1 MGSDLV
7 MGTPEAG
14 ALQSAIQ
21 KELVAKGYSDEAD
34 LVMAEYI
41 TIMLINSK
49 TAEQITAELIDLVG
63 PEYDTSF
70 TSWLFDE
77 VTKISGPSGTSTD
90 SKPAAQSD
98 AQP

>member
-21 KELVAKGYSDEAD
+21 KELVAKGYSDESD

-49 TAEQITAELIDLVG
+49 TAEQITAELIDCM
-63 PEYDTSF
+63 
-70 TSWLFDE
+70 
-77 VTKISGPSGTSTD
+77 
-90 SKPAAQSD
+90 
-98 AQP
+98 